1 MPGNQACSGLV
12 GELSRGGGRHR
23 FQQRYVSFWRN
34 SGGADWPTREWK
46 FSIIVI
52 DHVLIV

>member
-23 FQQRYVSFWRN
+23 FQQRYASFWRN